1 MMLSKAEAR
10 KKNGG
15 NSSNG
20 KLLNEI
26 ESMSKA
32 LYLDKNRSSNSFSAF
47 NSRSKPTR
55 KTNLPEPK
63 STVKNSNE
71 DPLLKEKK
79 SVWNWKPLKVFS
91 NVRNRRFNCCFSL
104 EVHSIECLPVS
115 FNDLSLFVHWKRR
128 DGDLTTRPSKVFNGT
143 AEFGEKL
150 TYTCSIYGVR
160 SGLSAKYEAKHCMLF
175 ASLLG
180 TPDFDLGK
188 HRVDLT
194 RLLPLTLEE
203 LEEEKS
209 TGKWTTSFKLSGKA
223 KGATM
228 NVSFGYMVVG
238 DNSVLLK
245 SNQHRAELS
254 HIKQN
259 NQSTGKAVAGF
270 DHVDLDTTRCVE
282 SLSSL
287 VNTRPFGSSPVVEE
301 IKDLHEVLSV
311 PKPQLDVK
319 NTVDQKLDEEKPNA
333 SAASKPEPDVLNE
346 HFEPIRPPTSLA
358 SESIN
363 EYIEK
368 ETEDNDFSVD
378 EKGIGLSSEEQA
390 RSEEVTFV
398 ATLSTIENPEVVE
411 INPGMGVNFEE
422 CSQLHPSNQGEARS
436 EEGTLMATLS
446 TVENPQVVEIN
457 PGVGENFEECSQLH
471 PSNQGEARSEEVSL
485 AATLSTVETPQV
497 DEINPGMGENFEE
510 CSQLHPSN
518 QGDMLV
524 VQDRSSEEDEQ
535 CSNES
540 LMRELDLALDGIT
553 NLGEALASSPGL
565 EDPEDY
571 MDNKGDYK
579 AESLGLDEATESIAT
594 DFLNMLGIDHSLLGL
609 SSESEPESPR
619 ERLLRQFEKD
629 TLASGCSLFDFDMAD
644 EEELESGFD
653 TSTASSWGSLTESFD
668 LSSFIQDAEQEYQKE
683 TGGRNKTRAK
693 VLEDLETEALM
704 REWGLNEKAFQQ
716 SPSGSSVGLG
726 SPVDLPPEDPLELPP
741 LGDGLGPFLQTKNG
755 GFLRSMNPSLF
766 QDAKSGGNLIM
777 QVSNPVVVPAEMGSG
792 IMDILQQLA
801 SVGIEKLSMQAN
813 KLMPLEDIT
822 GKTMEQVAWEAAP
835 ALEGPERQC
844 SLQHDFEVG
853 EDMSSREKKVKRRSP
868 RPSSIDINS
877 TSVNE
882 MGSDYVALEDLA
894 PLAMDKIEALSM
906 EGLRIQSGMSDE
918 DAPSNISAQSIGE
931 ISALQGKGFGISG
944 SLGLDGTAG
953 LQLLDIK
960 DIGDNVDGLM
970 GLSLTLDEWMRLDSG
985 DIGDEDQISERT
997 SKILAAHH
1005 ATSLDSIL
1013 RGSKGE
1019 KKRGKKC
1026 GLLGNN
1032 FTVALMVQL
1041 RDPIRNYEPVGAPM
1055 LALIQVE
1062 RVFVPP
1068 KPKMYATVSAL
1079 SNDNQ
1084 DDDDSEAAT
1093 KEKVKPEEMKEEKAS
1108 QEEGIPQYRITD
1120 VHVAGLKTEPGKKKL
1135 WGSTTQQQSG
1145 SRWLLANGM
1154 GKSNKHPLL
1163 KSKPGFKSST
1173 PSTTKVQP
1181 GDTLWSISSRIHGTG
1196 AKWKELAALNPHIRN
1211 PNVILPN
1218 ETIRY
1223 R

>member
-26 ESMSKA
+26 ETMSKA

-128 DGDLTTRPSKVFNGT
+128 DGDLTTRPSK
-143 AEFGEKL
+143 
-150 TYTCSIYGVR
+150 
-160 SGLSAKYEAKHCMLF
+160 
-175 ASLLG
+175 
-180 TPDFDLGK
+180 

-245 SNQHRAELS
+245 NNQHRAELS

-282 SLSSL
+282 SLPSL

-346 HFEPIRPPTSLA
+346 RFEPIRPPTSLA

-368 ETEDNDFSVD
+368 ETEDDDFSVD

-390 RSEEVTFV
+390 RSKEVTFV

-436 EEGTLMATLS
+436 EEGTLVATLS

-524 VQDRSSEEDEQ
+524 VQDRSSEVDEH

-629 TLASGCSLFDFDMAD
+629 TLASGCSLFDIDMAD

-653 TSTASSWGSLTESFD
+653 TSTASGWGSLTESFD

-716 SPSGSSVGLG
+716 SPSGSSGGFG

-835 ALEGPERQC
+835 ALEGPQSRQC
-844 SLQHDFEVG
+844 SLRHDSEVG
-853 EDMSSREKKVKRRSP
+853 EDMSSRQKKVKRRSP
-868 RPSSIDINS
+868 RPSCSDINS

-960 DIGDNVDGLM
+960 DSGDNVDGLM

-985 DIGDEDQISERT
+985 DIDDEDQISERT

-1041 RDPIRNYEPVGAPM
+1041 RDPMRNYEPVGAPM

-1062 RVFVPP
+1062 RVFVPS
-1068 KPKMYATVSAL
+1068 KPKIYATVSAL

-1181 GDTLWSISSRIHGTG
+1181 GDTLWSISSRIH
-1196 AKWKELAALNPHIRN
+1196 
-1211 PNVILPN
+1211 
-1218 ETIRY
+1218 
-1223 R
+1223 